1 MSRIEPLAVG
11 LVLIA
16 AFLGAVGQL
25 FFKVGAVQLSRDWI
39 SWLINWKL
47 LVGLAFY
54 AIATILFLYVLK
66 SAPLSIAYPI
76 IATSYIW
83 VSLLAAVFLG
93 EPFPIYKWFGIFLI
107 ISGIIIITR

>member
-16 AFLGAVGQL
+16 AFLGAVGQF
-25 FFKVGAVQLSRDWI
+25 FFKIGAVQLGKGWI
-39 SWLINWKL
+39 SWLMNWKL

-54 AIATILFLYVLK
+54 GIATILFLYVLK
-66 SAPLSIAYPI
+66 SAPLSLAYPI

-83 VSLLAAVFLG
+83 VSLLAWAFLG
-93 EPFPIYKWFGIFLI
+93 EPFPIYKWLGVFLI
-107 ISGIIIITR
+107 IAGITVITR